1 MISERF
7 KHLQFEAQFINLV
20 IDRAKAIY
28 QARRNDYT
36 VKKQGLTNQ
45 RTALESKLLV
55 AQDRLLDG
63 TLPKDDYTTLTDKV
77 KIQLAKITETINE
90 LEEAQEIQIDV
101 TQEILGLTKN
111 IYQTYVDASPAL
123 KRHYLGFFWDRLE
136 AQDGVIIKSYPSPL
150 FDELLK
156 LNQIIYKNGKT
167 KNPQYAGDSL
177 QPSTVIKTASWL
189 RIVL

>member
-1 MISERF
+1 M
-7 KHLQFEAQFINLV
+7 
-20 IDRAKAIY
+20 
-28 QARRNDYT
+28 
-36 VKKQGLTNQ
+36 
-45 RTALESKLLV
+45 LV

-63 TLPKDDYTTLTDKV
+63 TLPKDDYTTLADKV

-111 IYQTYVDASPAL
+111 IYQTYLDASPTL
-123 KRHYLGFFWDRLE
+123 KRHYLGFFWNKFE

-167 KNPQYAGDSL
+167 KNPQYAGGFL
-177 QPSTVIKTASWL
+177 QPSTVIKTASRLWL
-189 RIVL
+189 Y